1 MINENKLQ
9 DLQTG
14 DILLFDSSDH
24 WYDWLVK
31 KWTTSYYSHSAMV
44 LRNPSF
50 LPEDKREGLYIIQSD
65 KPDKIDIEDNKHK
78 FGVQIVPIDD
88 IFDSGYDKVFVRRL
102 TTTRDENFDNL
113 LSEVHKKVHDIP
125 YDLNFKNWWIA
136 GMYHIGL
143 SKNMVKRH
151 VNSFWCSALV
161 CYLYREL
168 QLIDQTIDWS
178 NMAPS
183 DLADDKF
190 VTNKP
195 SELKNVELLYNFV

>member
-1 MINENKLQ
+1 MSKEDKLK

-31 KWTTSYYSHSAMV
+31 KFTKSNYSHSAMV
-44 LRNPSF
+44 LRNPEF

-65 KPDKIDIEDNKHK
+65 SPAKVDVESDVHK

-88 IFDSGYDKVFVRRL
+88 IFSSGYDKVYIRRL
-102 TTTRDENFDNL
+102 KTTRDDNFNEL
-113 LSEVHKKVHDIP
+113 LTEVHKKVYNIP
-125 YDLNFKNWWIA
+125 YDLNLRNWWIA
-136 GMYHIGL
+136 GMYHMGL
-143 SKNMVKRH
+143 SKVMVKRH
-151 VNSFWCSALV
+151 VDSFWCSALV

-168 QLIDQTIDWS
+168 KLIDESIDWS

-183 DLADDKF
+183 DLADEKF
-190 VTNKP
+190 EPINESKLDLI
-195 SELKNVELLYNFV
+195 EILYDFK